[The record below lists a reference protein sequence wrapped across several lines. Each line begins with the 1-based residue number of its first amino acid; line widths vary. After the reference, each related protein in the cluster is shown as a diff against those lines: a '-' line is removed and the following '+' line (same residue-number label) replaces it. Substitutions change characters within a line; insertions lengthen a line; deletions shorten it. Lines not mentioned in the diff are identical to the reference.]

1 MPKCVPGG
9 GRGRGGGVGHS
20 YKTIC
25 KTHGTC
31 NNKLC
36 LMSQREIRED
46 WVTSEL

>member
-1 MPKCVPGG
+1 MCA
-9 GRGRGGGVGHS
+9 RGGARAGVGVGHS

-36 LMSQREIRED
+36 LMPQREIRED
-46 WVTSEL
+46 